1 MKLFANIYTDLETD
15 ELALGLGV
23 SHWHS
28 IKMDAHHYQF
38 TAKNVSLNL
47 EGSKELLLFGQIDL
61 PLKEIDEW
69 VASLVELSIHFTL
82 DLHGDEARLIR
93 RYCQ

>member
-15 ELALGLGV
+15 ELALGLGLR
-23 SHWHS
+23 HWHS
-28 IKMDAHHYQF
+28 KKMEEHHYQF
-38 TAKNVSLNL
+38 TATNVSLSL
-47 EGSKELLLFGQIDL
+47 EGSKELLFFGQIDL
-61 PLKEIDEW
+61 PLKEVDDW
-69 VASLVELSIHFTL
+69 VASLAGLSIRFTL